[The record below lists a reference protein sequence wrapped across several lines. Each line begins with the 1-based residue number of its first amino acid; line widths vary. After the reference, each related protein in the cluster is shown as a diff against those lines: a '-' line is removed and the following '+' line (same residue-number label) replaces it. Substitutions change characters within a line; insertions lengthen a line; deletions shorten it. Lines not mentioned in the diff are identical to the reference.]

1 MILIAFIHIG
11 VGISVVSLSSFV
23 NSEMKFIGWNESIIS
38 IYLGFAIIFELFR
51 LVFGYLHDKTGNLLF
66 FVVLGGLTSFIGL
79 LLIPSSLTPIGNIR
93 IIFAGALFYSG
104 SAICTTLIDT
114 HLTKVSVNV
123 DRNRIAG
130 ILQTLRLTGFA
141 MGGFLGSY
149 FYSKLD
155 FSIFIFG
162 MSFFFLLSLVLSL
175 IGIYYTQIQ
184 IGEKTKT
191 NSTTEIL
198 SVIKQ
203 KNPILMSIYLFL
215 YPIGLFMQD
224 LVLEP
229 FAIENLHFE
238 KTDVGKIVAIWTSL
252 TLVFV
257 PIGIK
262 LIPKFGRLR
271 IIVIGTILSSV
282 GLIILTINSIILDIE
297 LFYIGLIIFGIGNG
311 LNSGTGIG
319 VMLDI
324 CASYPKNMSVL
335 LGYFGVLI
343 TFGRF
348 VASIIG
354 GLILNIFELRPLS
367 NYFYL
372 FGIESFITIIT
383 IIPMI
388 ILHRNI
394 NVSYSPASSPINP
407 IDVISMSD
415 L

>member
-1 MILIAFIHIG
+1 
-11 VGISVVSLSSFV
+11 
-23 NSEMKFIGWNESIIS
+23 
-38 IYLGFAIIFELFR
+38 
-51 LVFGYLHDKTGNLLF
+51 
-66 FVVLGGLTSFIGL
+66 
-79 LLIPSSLTPIGNIR
+79 
-93 IIFAGALFYSG
+93 
-104 SAICTTLIDT
+104 
-114 HLTKVSVNV
+114 
-123 DRNRIAG
+123 
-130 ILQTLRLTGFA
+130 
-141 MGGFLGSY
+141 
-149 FYSKLD
+149 
-155 FSIFIFG
+155 
-162 MSFFFLLSLVLSL
+162 
-175 IGIYYTQIQ
+175 
-184 IGEKTKT
+184 
-191 NSTTEIL
+191 
-198 SVIKQ
+198 
-203 KNPILMSIYLFL
+203 
-215 YPIGLFMQD
+215 PIGLFMQD